1 MNSVSVNSNPN
12 YFGVS
17 IDNNHIY
24 DNFLKRSSFRR
35 NSASA
40 PLAVADSVSNNN
52 DKKRKYTDTLVA
64 LGYINTAAQAIS
76 GLMFTGLAISSLK
89 DGHGWKAV
97 EDTSK
102 IYTGNKQK
110 IYQLAMGILSVG
122 YFIGVPAVFGAGVKA
137 EQPGIVTTSVLDGI
151 LAGFMLNKKF
161 NNSTRFHGLQNFNYA
176 PSYAGFAN
184 KTSNEFNAQD
194 ENDIRKM
201 NLGFL
206 LQRDTYLK
214 LFSSDEKGAEARN
227 NMSNMA
233 KFVAM
238 DVVYAFKNAGK
249 AVGKTIKQTGEWISG
264 KREERPDIFTMKPSK
279 DSMSLGAVLIMAGS
293 LPKLILGNKLGKI
306 KRLENLG
313 KNKNINLVKMPII
326 ATDLLIGSGMMFESL
341 GMMNLANAKDD
352 SRKWPVILTTPFRIL
367 GDFMQQRP
375 LMKGVRTAAASSYEY
390 YVTLMNKEENGQLT
404 H

>member
-1 MNSVSVNSNPN
+1 
-12 YFGVS
+12 
-17 IDNNHIY
+17 
-24 DNFLKRSSFRR
+24 
-35 NSASA
+35 
-40 PLAVADSVSNNN
+40 
-52 DKKRKYTDTLVA
+52 
-64 LGYINTAAQAIS
+64 
-76 GLMFTGLAISSLK
+76 
-89 DGHGWKAV
+89 
-97 EDTSK
+97 
-102 IYTGNKQK
+102 
-110 IYQLAMGILSVG
+110 
-122 YFIGVPAVFGAGVKA
+122 
-137 EQPGIVTTSVLDGI
+137 
-151 LAGFMLNKKF
+151 
-161 NNSTRFHGLQNFNYA
+161 
-176 PSYAGFAN
+176 
-184 KTSNEFNAQD
+184 
-194 ENDIRKM
+194 M